1 MPGAPGR
8 VLRLTPMTAVPVR
21 AMTAQE
27 RSVPPSGSE
36 SVGVRVRHVK
46 LNTRIL
52 VHPGPG
58 PPTLHRPRP
67 SELDAAAAAARPA
80 CTQHQRRPNR
90 AASPSCRLPWPR
102 KRPGMHC
109 PACARQPNRA
119 ASRRKRP
126 KGGAGD
132 GRGPGSP
139 PPPALISSLRRARS
153 ESVRVAP
160 GPRIGPVHLIRVIR
174 VGSRRRQRISRPA
187 PGLVPTAA
195 LALSTAVGLA
205 GPRRGDMTG
214 PAQGPVADCLRL

>member
-1 MPGAPGR
+1 
-8 VLRLTPMTAVPVR
+8 MTAVPVR

-139 PPPALISSLRRARS
+139 PPRS
-153 ESVRVAP
+153 HLVAP
-160 GPRIGPVHLIRVIR
+160 KSAIRVR
-174 VGSRRRQRISRPA
+174 PSRPWTA
-187 PGLVPTAA
+187 DRTSPSDPSHPSRFTPAAADLAAGAWARAYGGSSSEYSCRAGGPSPGGHDRPGARP
-195 LALSTAVGLA
+195 S
-205 GPRRGDMTG
+205 R
-214 PAQGPVADCLRL
+214 